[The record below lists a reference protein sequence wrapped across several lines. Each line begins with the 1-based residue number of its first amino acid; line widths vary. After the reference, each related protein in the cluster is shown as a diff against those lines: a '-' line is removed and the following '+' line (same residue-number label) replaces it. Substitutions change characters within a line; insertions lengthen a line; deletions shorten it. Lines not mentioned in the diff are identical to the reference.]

1 MDVQIAVLCDAAADY
16 NGKLCVMG
24 SFDTIMARQFPVVH
38 PFCSLAV
45 RMVFRDTDEG
55 QRQLRVTLINEDGKS
70 LLPKIEPKLDI
81 RLPENMFF
89 ATTNLVFN
97 LQGLR
102 FEKPGQYSID
112 VMLEEKMIARV
123 PLQVLQI
130 QAETPPPE
138 KTAGD

>member
-38 PFCSLAV
+38 PFCSLAL
-45 RMVFRDTDEG
+45 RIIFRDTDEG
-55 QRQLRVTLINEDGKS
+55 PHQMRVTLINEDGKS

-81 RLPENMFF
+81 RLPDEMFF
-89 ATTNLVFN
+89 ATSNLVFN

-112 VMLEEKMIARV
+112 VTLGEKMIARV
-123 PLQVLQI
+123 PLQVLEI
-130 QAETPPPE
+130 
-138 KTAGD
+138 KAGPAPA